1 MGPHTF
7 RVNPSATTESATES
21 PMEIAA
27 LKDFAE
33 VLKILAEFTEITDK
47 VKLLQLYNLMNSD
60 NFEKS
65 REEFQR
71 ILRSLPVDLVS
82 SMFSNFP
89 FLFPSVRFHFETAIL
104 KMYTCRSFKMK
115 PFQII
120 LGEH

>member
-1 MGPHTF
+1 MEPHNF
-7 RVNPSATTESATES
+7 RVNPSATTERSTES

-65 REEFQR
+65 KEEFQN

-89 FLFPSVRFHFETAIL
+89 FLFPFVRFLFSQLFRREI
-104 KMYTCRSFKMK
+104 
-115 PFQII
+115 
-120 LGEH
+120 

>member
-1 MGPHTF
+1 MEPHNF
-7 RVNPSATTESATES
+7 RVNPSATTERSTES

-65 REEFQR
+65 KEEFQR
-71 ILRSLPVDLVS
+71 ILRSLPVHLVS

-89 FLFPSVRFHFETAIL
+89 FLFPFVRFLFSQLFRREI
-104 KMYTCRSFKMK
+104 
-115 PFQII
+115 
-120 LGEH
+120 